1 MPQIIYGELD
11 IPSEIYFCHH
21 ITWWLMGTAK
31 GGGRAHLV
39 HRKSPSYQSDPRT
52 VLITS
57 WGLVSLCRRLPGQKT
72 VRNPTSQQRN
82 QHQKI
87 STETTV
93 HICLKRA
100 RNAVS
105 AFCVGEACPWEGETA
120 RQGSTLPLKAA
131 PPSAVILKGNTP
143 HRHWEKSWLAQG
155 EALTF
160 QGGCSPFNSPSSL
173 QGDYFSQALARISLT
188 PLQTLSSHVNPK

>member
-1 MPQIIYGELD
+1 
-11 IPSEIYFCHH
+11 
-21 ITWWLMGTAK
+21 MGTAK

-120 RQGSTLPLKAA
+120 RRGVHAPSEGSTTQCGDF
-131 PPSAVILKGNTP
+131 KGEHTP
-143 HRHWEKSWLAQG
+143 
-155 EALTF
+155 
-160 QGGCSPFNSPSSL
+160 
-173 QGDYFSQALARISLT
+173 QALGEILVSTGRGIN
-188 PLQTLSSHVNPK
+188 LSRRLLPFQFSFFPSRRLFQSGAS